1 MDLSRVEDILKYFL
15 GEAETLPHPLS
26 RVEELLIALGHL
38 IEEGTVSNPISI
50 RGRVS
55 SVSELP
61 VDATPGWMY
70 FVGSSGAEEYSEY
83 IYLDGGR
90 WEYLGTSMIDIDTA
104 LSPSSTNP
112 VQNQAV
118 TAAINQ
124 INQTLGDKVDKVQ
137 GKGLSTEDYTTA
149 EKTKLSGIESGAE
162 VNVQPDWNQNDN
174 TSDDFIKNKPTIPAA
189 VTVDQ
194 TYDATSANPQS
205 GVAISGVIG
214 DINTV
219 LEGVL

>member
-15 GEAETLPHPLS
+15 DEADTLPHPLS
-26 RVEELLIALGHL
+26 RVEALLIALGNL
-38 IEEGTVSNPISI
+38 IEEGKVSNSISI

-70 FVGSSGAEEYSEY
+70 FVGPSDAEEYSEY
-83 IYLDGGR
+83 IYLDSGR

-112 VQNQAV
+112 VQNKAV

-149 EKTKLSGIESGAE
+149 EKTKASKTLTTWQGTRAAYEALTVKEYDSYEVIE
-162 VNVQPDWNQNDN
+162 D
-174 TSDDFIKNKPTIPAA
+174 
-189 VTVDQ
+189 
-194 TYDATSANPQS
+194 
-205 GVAISGVIG
+205 VI
-214 DINTV
+214 
-219 LEGVL
+219 E